1 MVYMHIAIYNE
12 LLLFMVTYTYKPI
25 LNLNSPSDEFDDY
38 FFSLQSALF
47 AIFAYFIATTV
58 TMNTK

>member
-38 FFSLQSALF
+38 FFTVYKALYLPFLLILLQQL
-47 AIFAYFIATTV
+47 
-58 TMNTK
+58 